1 MWLELASDLLLLVG
15 LDAHLLVVFLRA
27 VLGVRGIAERG
38 VVGSD
43 ARQLAVAWSEEL
55 LWALVRLGKLVV
67 DGIGQL
73 VARVV
78 DEGARDVVLSLALWP
93 RCSHIAPARLGHGAD
108 EASSLRVKKIGLI
121 SCNERARR
129 LVWHLELPSFLIQ
142 VPLLKLVI
150 AEAVCVGVRVA

>member
-1 MWLELASDLLLLVG
+1 MASLLLLLVC
-15 LDAHLLVVFLRA
+15 LDLFLLFTFLFTIFRIW
-27 VLGVRGIAERG
+27 GTAERG
-38 VVGSD
+38 VVGRD

-55 LWALVRLGKLVV
+55 LGALVRLRKLVV

-150 AEAVCVGVRVA
+150 AEAVGVGVRVA